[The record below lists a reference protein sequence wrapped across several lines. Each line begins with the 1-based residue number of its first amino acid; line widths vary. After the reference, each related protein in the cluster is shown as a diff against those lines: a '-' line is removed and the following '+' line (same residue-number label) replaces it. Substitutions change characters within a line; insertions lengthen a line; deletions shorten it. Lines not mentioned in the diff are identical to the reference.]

1 MHRVHAMAYA
11 PNLKGRFVNGWFVNI
26 LPPLKFPSLAP
37 MLPLFLAQSLLHSLP
52 PSPLSLAP
60 SFPRSFPSST
70 LPLTLP
76 SFIGAPSLP
85 PSLHPSL
92 PPSLPYLPPSLPP
105 LPPSRSNHS
114 ATAPPPIQLNV
125 GLHRVCVWSW
135 RAALSRSYCLAPS
148 DMWHWHNGD
157 IHTLSMTRCYLGNA
171 PPRRIRFWRIV
182 KNPTVETCYKHT

>member
-1 MHRVHAMAYA
+1 MHPISRAGLWMVGLWIYY
-11 PNLKGRFVNGWFVNI
+11 
-26 LPPLKFPSLAP
+26 LPWSFPPSLAP
-37 MLPLFLAQSLLHSLP
+37 MLPLFLAQSLHSLP

-60 SFPRSFPSST
+60 SMPRSVLSSLVPFINPPLNPPF
-70 LPLTLP
+70 LPWR
-76 SFIGAPSLP
+76 SLP

-92 PPSLPYLPPSLPP
+92 PPSPTSLPP
-105 LPPSRSNHS
+105 LPPSALTTR
-114 ATAPPPIQLNV
+114 PPRPPIQLNV

-148 DMWHWHNGD
+148 DVWHWHNGD